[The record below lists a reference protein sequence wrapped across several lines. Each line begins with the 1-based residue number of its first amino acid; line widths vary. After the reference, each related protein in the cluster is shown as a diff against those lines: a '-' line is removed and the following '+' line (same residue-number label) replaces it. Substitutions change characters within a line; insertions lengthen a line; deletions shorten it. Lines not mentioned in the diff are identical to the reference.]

1 MTALHLRAA
10 AIAFVILT
18 LSACASAPPSTGGA
32 YRPADAAR
40 LISVDFDGESAG
52 QAGNNSLVTGDLGV
66 DLGADRLR
74 YKATYSLVRGD
85 ILSTLV
91 ADDASGPPTPS
102 TFGGQQIGSELE
114 LRLPDFAGA
123 PLSIDYSSHF
133 SDTWQTSGYS
143 QAQSRYA
150 HLSWSP
156 GPVTV
161 NVRWTGSNLPFGGD
175 TALNC
180 DLRTSI
186 EVPTYNGSGHS
197 ESLGIQGARCRIAA
211 DGTPY
216 ADATTS
222 TFGLDYAWDRP
233 NLHSE
238 AQLSVI
244 DPGWV
249 QGDPF
254 RTLEPGYSLGLTQQR
269 EVGPL
274 TARATVTLR
283 HTSSW
288 ETAAAGHA
296 EVLEA
301 DSGVA
306 TDTSLTWTLPLASL
320 SAHWASDADPLWF
333 APEPSA
339 ESDRFGLAL
348 NLSAWVETFMP
359 SSVPKLA
366 VNWDWSHVRRP
377 DDSVVGNNSLM
388 VDVSL
393 LF

>member
-1 MTALHLRAA
+1 MAGLHLRAV
-10 AIAFVILT
+10 AIAFFMVT
-18 LSACASAPPSTGGA
+18 VSACASAPPSTDGN
-32 YRPADAAR
+32 YRPTDASK
-40 LISVDFDGESAG
+40 LFTVDFDGESAG
-52 QAGNNSLVTGDLGV
+52 QTGSKSLVTGDLGV

-91 ADDASGPPTPS
+91 ADDASSPPTPS

-123 PLSIDYSSHF
+123 PLSIDYSSHM
-133 SDTWQTSGYS
+133 SDSWQTSGYS
-143 QAQSRYA
+143 QAHSRYA
-150 HLSWSP
+150 NLSWSP
-156 GPVTV
+156 GPVAV
-161 NVRWTGSNLPFGGD
+161 VVHWSGSSLPFGGG

-186 EVPTYNGSGHS
+186 EVPTYKGSGHS
-197 ESLGIQGARCRIAA
+197 ESLGIHGARCRIAA

-274 TARATVTLR
+274 TATATVTLR
-283 HTSSW
+283 HTSSR
-288 ETAAAGHA
+288 ETAAADHA

-306 TDTSLTWTLPLASL
+306 TDTSLTWKLPLASL
-320 SAHWASDADPLWF
+320 SAHWASGADPLWF

-339 ESDRFGLAL
+339 ESDRFGFAL
-348 NLSAWVETFMP
+348 NLSSWVETFMP
-359 SSVPKLA
+359 SSSPKFA
-366 VNWDWSHVRRP
+366 VNWDWSRVRRP
-377 DDSVVGNNSLM
+377 DDNVVGDNSIM